1 MYVALADFDAID
13 QLNSGLGGLKLPPA
27 QPTSHEY
34 GAYLRQQR
42 EQRDACKYLSV
53 CYIYCVYF
61 MHNCLHSLWC
71 LVDSDSRFSQTSLV
85 T

>member
-42 EQRDACKYLSV
+42 EQRDACKCML
-53 CYIYCVYF
+53 YILRVF
-61 MHNCLHSLWC
+61 HAQLLAL
-71 LVDSDSRFSQTSLV
+71 LVVFG
-85 T
+85 